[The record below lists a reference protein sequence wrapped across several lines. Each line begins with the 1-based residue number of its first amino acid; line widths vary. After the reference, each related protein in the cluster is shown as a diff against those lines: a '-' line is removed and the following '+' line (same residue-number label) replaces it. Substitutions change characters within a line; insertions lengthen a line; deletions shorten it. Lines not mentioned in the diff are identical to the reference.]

1 MLEWIY
7 HKFLKLDLFKLMVD
21 ETGLDEHKV
30 DETAVK
36 ELIAVDQTLHF
47 DFESGSQTRGD
58 WTFS

>member
-1 MLEWIY
+1 M
-7 HKFLKLDLFKLMVD
+7 DLFKLMVD

-36 ELIAVDQTLHF
+36 ELIAMDQTLHF